1 MSQSVSVLS
10 IRILIQSQ
18 YAYSEIRGSSS
29 IIILCYARY
38 EKPPKKT
45 VYKWQKNMWK
55 RIPHL
60 MQQYNTPR
68 KVLTNL
74 VTLLITKKKS
84 KIAMIFFMELENER
98 KKKKKVVKR
107 KADRPRMPGS
117 ISVSG
122 QLPTYPSP
130 NPTLTLTC

>member
-1 MSQSVSVLS
+1 
-10 IRILIQSQ
+10 
-18 YAYSEIRGSSS
+18 
-29 IIILCYARY
+29 
-38 EKPPKKT
+38 
-45 VYKWQKNMWK
+45 MWK

-68 KVLTNL
+68 KVLTNQ

-107 KADRPRMPGS
+107 KADRPRMSGS
-117 ISVSG
+117 ISVWATAH
-122 QLPTYPSP
+122 LPLP
-130 NPTLTLTC
+130 

>member
-1 MSQSVSVLS
+1 MESIFWMSQSVSVLG

-74 VTLLITKKKS
+74 VTLLITKKKI
-84 KIAMIFFMELENER
+84 KNCYDILHGVGKR
-98 KKKKKVVKR
+98 KKEKEE
-107 KADRPRMPGS
+107 
-117 ISVSG
+117 SG
-122 QLPTYPSP
+122 QT
-130 NPTLTLTC
+130 